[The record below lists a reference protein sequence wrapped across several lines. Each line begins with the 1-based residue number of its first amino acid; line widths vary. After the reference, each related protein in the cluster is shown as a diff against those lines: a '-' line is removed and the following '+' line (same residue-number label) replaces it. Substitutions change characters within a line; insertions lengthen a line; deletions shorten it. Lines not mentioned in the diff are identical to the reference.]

1 MDIVH
6 CAHEGMQFR
15 ARLTTLLR
23 LLLQPTQNMI
33 KVKRLFPGGL
43 TFPLPIPPIPPRP
56 VACIGGLLPALFE
69 REAQSAIRLICAPT
83 GRREDGR
90 RGGRRVHTGVSCVRL
105 LLLLLPLMMVL
116 LKLLLLGAC
125 GYVGVLIGKDTHD
138 AGSYFVMDN
147 RLVIFA

>member
-1 MDIVH
+1 
-6 CAHEGMQFR
+6 
-15 ARLTTLLR
+15 
-23 LLLQPTQNMI
+23 
-33 KVKRLFPGGL
+33 
-43 TFPLPIPPIPPRP
+43 
-56 VACIGGLLPALFE
+56 
-69 REAQSAIRLICAPT
+69 
-83 GRREDGR
+83 
-90 RGGRRVHTGVSCVRL
+90 VRL